1 MRDDWISTITCCCGF
16 NSSIKKNLNCCPK
29 CGANL
34 KALKVLREIPE
45 RLFDDAKLLF
55 ADGKT
60 REAEA
65 RLIEALVLE
74 PGFTKARVRLTNSYI
89 ETKEWERAKREVQ
102 VGLNLTPENSHL
114 RRLSGVIT
122 THGPQDEK
130 SIASKNGENT
140 PGEVKN
146 QADGSMFNKSIPPN
160 KLKKIIQT
168 LSHGKDRGKE
178 TASILIPE
186 SKPAE

>member
-16 NSSIKKNLNCCPK
+16 NSSIKKDLNCCPK

-60 REAEA
+60 IEAEA

-74 PGFTKARVRLTNSYI
+74 PGFTKARVRLANSYI
-89 ETKEWERAKREVQ
+89 KAREWERAKREVQ

-114 RRLSGVIT
+114 RQLSGAIT

-130 SIASKNGENT
+130 SISSKNGEKT

-146 QADGSMFNKSIPPN
+146 QADGSVCNKSNAP

-168 LSHGKDRGKE
+168 LSHGKKREK
-178 TASILIPE
+178 TASTLIPE
-186 SKPAE
+186 SKKEE